1 MFLTLIL
8 KFSFTVVFMKVS
20 GRSWST
26 PLIKELSTFQY
37 FSDLNLPR
45 SPHRWIAPV
54 CDLYYNVAS
63 NQSGMT
69 AYSTQVLRDL
79 QSDTNTLLNNVA
91 WKSACQ
97 AGVALHR
104 RTRRG
109 CRAGAHTRRRIVC
122 KQTGVN
128 KTNLL
133 TIKPVNEVHS
143 AKLCLLNARS
153 VCNKADFIIDYVTDH
168 DIDVLC
174 ITETWLQ
181 NYNTASVS
189 AITPRGYLFEHVARS
204 NQRAGGVGVL
214 FRASFTLDHSKLW
227 PASSFECIDIQL
239 RCNAIPST
247 LRLFVIYRPPSSSP
261 NSQPFATFL
270 TEFRHLVT
278 LLDKHGKEIQEQDK
292 IMERIEEFYPELYDS
307 DQAVTIQTVPK
318 EVPPI
323 MAWEVE
329 AALRKMK
336 NGKEAGKDQ
345 VNIETLK
352 AGDETIAKQLAKLYT
367 KCITERR
374 IPKTWKEANMVI
386 FFKKGNRKDIK
397 NYRPICLLS
406 NMYKLFTKIITT
418 RLEKKLDENQPREQ
432 AGFRSKYST
441 TDHIHAINQLKEKCR
456 EYNIPLCVAF
466 VDYEKAFDSVQTQA
480 ILTSLQEQG
489 IEDVYIE
496 ILKDIYTDSSVTV
509 HLHKESEKIRIKRG
523 VRQGDTISPKLF
535 TATLESIFRRLNW
548 EHKGV
553 KIDGEFLSNL
563 RFADDI
569 FLCTETPQELQQ
581 MLQELSDESRRM
593 GLKMN
598 IAKTKVMVVD
608 NTPIN
613 INNVLIEN
621 VQGYV
626 YLGQHYSLKEK
637 NQDKEIQ
644 RRIMAGWAA
653 YAKHR
658 DIFKSN
664 LAICLKRQVYNSCVL
679 PAMTYGAETWTLTKQ
694 AQNKLAA
701 AQTKMERSMLNIT
714 YKDRKTNIW
723 VRERTKVIDIINTV
737 RKMKWSWAGHI
748 NRLKDDRWT
757 SRVTSWRPYDK
768 KRRQGRPAKR
778 WRDDLDKYWSDTIW
792 QRKAQDRVV
801 WRQHAEAFAQPRD
814 TTAA

>member
-1 MFLTLIL
+1 MFHCRKGQAFHSIL
-8 KFSFTVVFMKVS
+8 
-20 GRSWST
+20 
-26 PLIKELSTFQY
+26 
-37 FSDLNLPR
+37 
-45 SPHRWIAPV
+45 
-54 CDLYYNVAS
+54 YNVYMCALWVNYRKTLFQQFKVAYNNSYRILNRLPMRCSAS
-63 NQSGMT
+63 NMFANGNVNSC
-69 AYSTQVLRDL
+69 ACVLR
-79 QSDTNTLLNNVA
+79 
-91 WKSACQ
+91 KSIYS
-97 AGVALHR
+97 LM
-104 RTRRG
+104 T
-109 CRAGAHTRRRIVC
+109 RIVMR
-122 KQTGVN
+122 Q
-128 KTNLL
+128 
-133 TIKPVNEVHS
+133 
-143 AKLCLLNARS
+143 
-153 VCNKADFIIDYVTDH
+153 
-168 DIDVLC
+168 
-174 ITETWLQ
+174 
-181 NYNTASVS
+181 
-189 AITPRGYLFEHVARS
+189 
-204 NQRAGGVGVL
+204 
-214 FRASFTLDHSKLW
+214 
-227 PASSFECIDIQL
+227 
-239 RCNAIPST
+239 
-247 LRLFVIYRPPSSSP
+247 
-261 NSQPFATFL
+261 
-270 TEFRHLVT
+270 
-278 LLDKHGKEIQEQDK
+278 
-292 IMERIEEFYPELYDS
+292 
-307 DQAVTIQTVPK
+307 
-318 EVPPI
+318 
-323 MAWEVE
+323 
-329 AALRKMK
+329 
-336 NGKEAGKDQ
+336 
-345 VNIETLK
+345 
-352 AGDETIAKQLAKLYT
+352 
-367 KCITERR
+367 
-374 IPKTWKEANMVI
+374 
-386 FFKKGNRKDIK
+386 
-397 NYRPICLLS
+397 
-406 NMYKLFTKIITT
+406 
-418 RLEKKLDENQPREQ
+418 
-432 AGFRSKYST
+432 
-441 TDHIHAINQLKEKCR
+441 
-456 EYNIPLCVAF
+456 
-466 VDYEKAFDSVQTQA
+466 
-480 ILTSLQEQG
+480 
-489 IEDVYIE
+489 
-496 ILKDIYTDSSVTV
+496 
-509 HLHKESEKIRIKRG
+509 KIRIKRG

-535 TATLESIFRRLNW
+535 TATLDSIFRRLNW

-801 WRQHAEAFAQPRD
+801 WRQHAA
-814 TTAA
+814 